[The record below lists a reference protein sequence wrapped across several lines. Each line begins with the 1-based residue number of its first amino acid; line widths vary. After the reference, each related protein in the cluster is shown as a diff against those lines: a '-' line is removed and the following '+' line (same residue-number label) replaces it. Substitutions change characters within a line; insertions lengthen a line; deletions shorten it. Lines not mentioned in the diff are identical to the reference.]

1 MYIVHKVKV
10 KMNAV
15 ATLTLC
21 TIYKDQGPMDE
32 YGKICRCVYTKF
44 LTGPNS

>member
-10 KMNAV
+10 KISAV

-21 TIYKDQGPMDE
+21 TIYKGQWPWKNM
-32 YGKICRCVYTKF
+32 GKFADAFTQ
-44 LTGPNS
+44 NS

>member
-1 MYIVHKVKV
+1 MVHKVKV

-21 TIYKDQGPMDE
+21 TIYKDQGPWKNM
-32 YGKICRCVYTKF
+32 GKFADAFTQ
-44 LTGPNS
+44 NS

>member
-1 MYIVHKVKV
+1 MYMVHKVKV

-21 TIYKDQGPMDE
+21 TIYKGQRPWKNMEKLADAFTQ
-32 YGKICRCVYTKF
+32 
-44 LTGPNS
+44 NS

>member
-10 KMNAV
+10 KINAV

-21 TIYKDQGPMDE
+21 TIYKGQWLWKNM
-32 YGKICRCVYTKF
+32 GKTITQ
-44 LTGPNS
+44 NS